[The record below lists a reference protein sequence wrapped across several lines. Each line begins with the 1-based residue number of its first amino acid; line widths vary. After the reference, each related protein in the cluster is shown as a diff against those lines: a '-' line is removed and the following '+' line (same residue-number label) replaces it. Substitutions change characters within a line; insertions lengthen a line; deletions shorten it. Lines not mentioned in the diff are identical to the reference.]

1 MAKVLYHVT
10 MSLDGFIAGPG
21 HTMDWMGASQEGGQ
35 SDQTSA
41 RESGDSSEGMA
52 VAATLGA
59 AIAGRNGYDAGKKS
73 GGELYG
79 GAFQGPIFVMTHQP
93 PADEDNPAYT
103 FLSGDIRPA
112 VATALKAANGKDVL
126 IAGGTLAEQCL
137 RAGLLDQIFVH
148 IAPILLGDGI
158 PFFRSTGAFAVLDPI
173 STSTEGRST
182 NLRFRVRR

>member
-21 HTMDWMGASQEGGQ
+21 HTMDWMAASEEGGQ
-35 SDQTSA
+35 PDETTAS
-41 RESGDSSEGMA
+41 ESGDSSEGMA
-52 VAATLGA
+52 VPATLGA
-59 AIAGRNGYDAGKKS
+59 AMAGRHGYDAGKKS
-73 GGELYG
+73 GGEFYG
-79 GAFQGPIFVMTHQP
+79 GAFQGPIFVMTHRP
-93 PADEDNPAYT
+93 TADEDDPAYT

-112 VATALKAANGKDVL
+112 VATALEVANGKDVL

-137 RAGLLDQIFVH
+137 QAGLLDEIFVH

-158 PFFRSTGAFAVLDPI
+158 PFFRSTGGFAVLDPI
-173 STSTEGRST
+173 STTTEGRST